1 MVLIPAGK
9 LSITYKQAVA
19 KYGKADADLLQQYN
33 KLQLETVTL
42 KAATPSPGVYAKYD
56 SAALI
61 KGGIYPGIG
70 PHGETDWSNP
80 IDTNKPQ
87 TFFEADINPATRT
100 ATTRTGHY
108 VNGKR
113 VVTTTRENVSVAPEQ
128 APAPITFNEQG
139 KTLMSPGMAYEK
151 GLISQRE
158 KEHYTKTGEV
168 IVTTPGELAAAQAA
182 KKTLQEEYPHVI
194 VSPGVSPLAALY
206 AQEAQEIDIKARR
219 GAESIQGELYY
230 GARQGGIGVISDVID
245 FTATELTEGLL
256 TGHPIRTARA
266 YVEKRQKEKEAYI
279 RETIVQP
286 KEWNIES
293 GDPRM
298 KITIP
303 GEFAGISTEH
313 LAGNVG
319 GGALLVGGAAVPAA
333 GVLMGAGFTGLAAG
347 RAIQEPTA
355 YNIVTAGLMG
365 GAMFAPALVKGSRQ
379 SAVAVVKRKTGRALG
394 IKPKLSVMEYGPR
407 SVDYTFSTKT
417 LNLEKISGVK
427 VPGVG
432 ETSVKA
438 GTQTF
443 KLVQEKPGALIT
455 ERSIAARLGITK
467 PKYTDILPKR
477 EALAWKKTEVVQ
489 EKFTEALNGNPPRY
503 QGRITR
509 GVKVGMTSRDI
520 DMSRIMGKAKLP
532 RGDTH
537 MIMLKDAGG
546 ETMRRTYRGVI
557 FDRSFDRSAAFYRPG
572 REDGIVRT
580 TAADLIKGKAIREAA
595 EDARFRAAGTPTK
608 SGGRIIKVSDILG
621 EEKPQKGTIETGG
634 RTKLMLRT
642 KTEEVPKI
650 EGRAKAI
657 EKELLGTESRTAT
670 TQDILTRTRFN
681 VGIRSLLGARSGQRS
696 FSRQKIGTTQL
707 FGPRQIQ
714 RFAPLTI
721 TRVTTAPASRQAQRQ
736 AQATPERP
744 MLGSAFPVAATG
756 GRGLATGGLLGG
768 GTGEGKA
775 KRQTFGRGYEYKPS
789 LAGIFSGKT
798 IRKAPKGTLTGL
810 EVRYPVARRRKKRR

>member
-128 APAPITFNEQG
+128 APAPAPITFNEQG

-417 LNLEKISGVK
+417 LNLEPQIMTPEVSILAGKQSFRLRKQEPGYIKI
-427 VPGVG
+427 
-432 ETSVKA
+432 
-438 GTQTF
+438 
-443 KLVQEKPGALIT
+443 
-455 ERSIAARLGITK
+455 ERSLPSRLGITK
-467 PKYTDILPKR
+467 PKVTDISPVKFGIVWEKRQVVVHDILRGRVREKTAVRGGITRIERGEVFARGFQRTISDRTADMPINRMLRGESPPSSTPKKGGGR
-477 EALAWKKTEVVQ
+477 IVDVSKILGSEEPPKGDIVTGCRAKFIQRIELKEEIKTEV
-489 EKFTEALNGNPPRY
+489 KAD
-503 QGRITR
+503 
-509 GVKVGMTSRDI
+509 VK
-520 DMSRIMGKAKLP
+520 
-532 RGDTH
+532 
-537 MIMLKDAGG
+537 
-546 ETMRRTYRGVI
+546 
-557 FDRSFDRSAAFYRPG
+557 
-572 REDGIVRT
+572 
-580 TAADLIKGKAIREAA
+580 
-595 EDARFRAAGTPTK
+595 
-608 SGGRIIKVSDILG
+608 
-621 EEKPQKGTIETGG
+621 
-634 RTKLMLRT
+634 
-642 KTEEVPKI
+642 
-650 EGRAKAI
+650 
-657 EKELLGTESRTAT
+657 EKELLGIGERTKT